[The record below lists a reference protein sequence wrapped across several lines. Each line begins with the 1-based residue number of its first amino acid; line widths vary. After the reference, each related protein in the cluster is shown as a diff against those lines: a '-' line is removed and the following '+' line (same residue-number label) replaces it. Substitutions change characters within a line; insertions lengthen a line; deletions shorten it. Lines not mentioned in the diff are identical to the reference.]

1 VKRLARRALG
11 LLPGFIAQPL
21 RAFYRR
27 LDAMLKAYR
36 RASITQVNTEALV
49 AALRSAGVR
58 EGDTIMVH
66 SSLSRIGNVKG
77 SADAVIRS
85 LTAAVTPE
93 GTVLMPAYGSA
104 DTAQADY
111 AQGTP
116 VDLRTRRSQT
126 GAITEKFRTWPD
138 VSRSSHPFS
147 SVCAWGRHADYITS
161 AHDTDPRI
169 CHKDSPIGR
178 LVELG
183 GKVVGIG
190 VSLGPISIYH
200 VIEDTW
206 EEFPFRVYSDP
217 FRMEYI
223 DAVGD
228 RVTRDVVRYDQR
240 IAATRIDRE
249 AGAWIRD
256 QFTAHFERKGI
267 LQRFRFGS
275 AESWVMDTGDLCAEL
290 KRLAGGGITMY
301 LTRDEWTARNGGS
314 ASTGAW

>member
-1 VKRLARRALG
+1 MKRLAQRALR

-21 RAFYRR
+21 RAVYRR
-27 LDAMLKAYR
+27 LDAMLKAHR
-36 RASITQVNTEALV
+36 RASIAQVNSEALV

-66 SSLSRIGNVKG
+66 SSLSRIGNVKDG
-77 SADAVIRS
+77 TDTVIKS
-85 LTAAVTPE
+85 LIAAVTPE
-93 GTVLMPAYGSA
+93 GTILMPTYGSA
-104 DTAQADY
+104 DTAHSDY
-111 AQGTP
+111 VQGAP

-126 GAITEKFRTWPD
+126 GAITERFRTWSD

-147 SVCAWGRHADYITS
+147 SVCAWGRHAEYITS

-183 GKVVGIG
+183 GKVMGIG

-206 EEFPFRVYSDP
+206 EQFPFRVYSDP
-217 FRMEYI
+217 FRIEYI
-223 DAVGD
+223 NADGD

-267 LQRFRFGS
+267 LQRFRFGN
-275 AESWVMDTGDLCAEL
+275 AESWVMDSGDLCAEL
-290 KRLAGGGITMY
+290 KRLAGRGITMY
-301 LTRDEWTARNGGS
+301 LTRDEWMARNGGS
-314 ASTGAW
+314 ASTDSW